1 MKAKQL
7 YILLAVFMVML
18 GTPSCSDNVDGEL
31 KPTANE
37 RLLSI
42 ETEGKSTSDNATA
55 QPITFDFDSGSKSI
69 LVKVTSNTLWKVEVS
84 GDGGCS
90 VDVARGQGNG
100 EFNITVPNNRGEQRY
115 SQISVTQID
124 GEGNEYK
131 GGRSAYIDITQEGSQ
146 VYITPSSLDMFPAED
161 ARDQEFDIVANAEWT
176 LSVRAESE
184 GTGNFITITPIEG
197 MTEVSGSNQVFTGT
211 ANARFRISLQ
221 NNGTAVVRKA
231 YIELKSEN
239 GNSSVEISQQKSDY
253 TFDVSPNTTRYIAAV
268 GDDMK
273 FDVYSPMYGWHI
285 ILPEGSWITCPNTQ
299 FDKSDSRVT
308 VNMTVATNFTGRERT
323 ETIFFESDNTA
334 YDRVPVMVVQSGYDM
349 TFAISSADASEVVM
363 ENGGSLSFDLDS
375 RFNWIIETPT
385 WVSASETK
393 GNASTSARRIDLN
406 IGQNTTNSY
415 RAGTV
420 TVYPQPTTF
429 EEGVTLDPTK
439 LGIQPA
445 KFSVTQFGGQKP
457 AISVPWLSDGVTQK
471 EAELSINYYSPY
483 IKIAYAGLEWKEENA
498 TDWEKQQVP
507 VSDVNSGTVTFKLS
521 GLKPMEG
528 YVARG
533 YVISSD
539 GQTYTGTTMLTF
551 NTAGQLPGINDNP
564 TPTK

>member
-7 YILLAVFMVML
+7 YILLAAFLVML
-18 GTPSCSDNVDGEL
+18 GAPSCSDNVDGEL

-55 QPITFDFDSGSKSI
+55 QPIKFDFDSGSKSI

-90 VDVARGQGNG
+90 VDVARGRGNG

-124 GEGNEYK
+124 GDGNEYTS
-131 GGRSAYIDITQEGSQ
+131 GRSAYIEITQEGSQ

-184 GTGNFITITPIEG
+184 GTGNFITITPLDG
-197 MTEVSGSNQVFTGT
+197 MTEVSGSSQVFTGT

-253 TFDVSPNTTRYIAAV
+253 TFDVSPNNTRYIAAV
-268 GDDMK
+268 GDDFK
-273 FDVYSPMYGWHI
+273 FEVYSPMYGWHI
-285 ILPEGSWITCPNTQ
+285 ILPEDSWISCPNKQ

-308 VNMTVATNFTGRERT
+308 VNMNVPTNFTGRERT
-323 ETIFFESDNTA
+323 ETIYFESDYSA
-334 YDRVPVMVVQSGYDM
+334 YDRVPVMVVQAGYDM

-385 WVSASETK
+385 WVSASDTK
-393 GNASTSARRIDLN
+393 GNASTSARRIDLK

-415 RAGTV
+415 RSGNV
-420 TVYPQPTTF
+420 TVYPESTVF
-429 EEGVTLDPTK
+429 EEGVTLDPAK
-439 LGIQPA
+439 LGIQPVR
-445 KFSVTQFGGQKP
+445 FSVTQFGGQKP

-471 EAELSINYYSPY
+471 EAELSFNYYSPY
-483 IKIAYAGLEWKEENA
+483 IDIAYAGLEWKEENA
-498 TDWEKQQVP
+498 TDWETQQVS
-507 VSDVNSGTVTFKLS
+507 VSDVKSGTVMFKLS
-521 GLKPMEG
+521 GLKPMQG

-533 YVISSD
+533 YVITSD
-539 GQTYTGTTMLTF
+539 GQTYPGKTMLTF